1 MSDPKPAS
9 SNPAPAP
16 APAPIHRIGFFSLAM
31 INVAA
36 VFSLRNA
43 PGMADYGFA
52 LVFYLIFACLFFF
65 IPSAL
70 VSAELAATY
79 PEKGGVYLW
88 VKKAYGP
95 EYGFVAIFMQWVMNI
110 PWYPAAFTFVA
121 SAIAYMFDPGLATN
135 KWFVIAVIWVGIW
148 AGTFFNFRG
157 MKMSA
162 FLSTSGVIA
171 GTLIPGV
178 IIIGLG
184 IAFVALGHPSAISF
198 SGSAFFPELG
208 NFSQLMLLA
217 AVVNQLT
224 GNNPGRRA

>member
-1 MSDPKPAS
+1 
-9 SNPAPAP
+9 
-16 APAPIHRIGFFSLAM
+16 M

-36 VFSLRNA
+36 VFSLRNS
-43 PGMADYGFA
+43 PGLADYGFT
-52 LVFYLIFACLFFF
+52 LVFYLIIACLFFF

-121 SAIAYMFDPGLATN
+121 SAIAYMFKPDLATN
-135 KWFVIAVIWVGIW
+135 KWFVIAVIWIGIW

-157 MKMSA
+157 MKLSA
-162 FLSTSGVIA
+162 FMSTSGVIA

-184 IAFVALGHPSAISF
+184 IAYVALGHPSAISF
-198 SGSAFFPELG
+198 SGSAFIPKLD
-208 NFSQLMLLA
+208 NFSQLMLMAGMLLSLSGMEMS
-217 AVVNQLT
+217 AVHVT
-224 GNNPGRRA
+224 EVDNPKKEWLS